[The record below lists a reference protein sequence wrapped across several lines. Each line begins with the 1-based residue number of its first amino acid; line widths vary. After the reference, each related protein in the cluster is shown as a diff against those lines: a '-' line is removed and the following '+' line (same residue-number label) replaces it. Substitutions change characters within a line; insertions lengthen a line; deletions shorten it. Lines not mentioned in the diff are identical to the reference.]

1 MFEVGK
7 ALREFMQRHGILIA
21 LIALAIVFY
30 AIGFKKGSM
39 IAFALGLI
47 FEIGFWAKL
56 FRGERN
62 KQPR

>member
-1 MFEVGK
+1 VFDFGK
-7 ALREFMQRHGILIA
+7 TLREFMLRHGILIA

-39 IAFALGLI
+39 IAFALGVL

-56 FRGERN
+56 IRGNRR
-62 KQPR
+62 Q